1 MRSKALGTVVL
12 ATTVAL
18 SGCASTERSAV
29 DLGGD
34 IYEAAVS
41 PGEDTVLIVEV
52 PTCNGD
58 PEVTQLNEQTERVTV
73 EVVSTKVLRGESPAC
88 LDNVEVQLERP
99 LGDRELVD
107 RTSGRTL
114 RVRNRS

>member
-1 MRSKALGTVVL
+1 MRNTALGTVVL
-12 ATTVAL
+12 ATTLVL

-41 PGEDTVLIVEV
+41 PGDDTVVIVEV
-52 PTCNGD
+52 PTCDGH
-58 PEVTQLNEQTERVTV
+58 PEVTQLHEQAERVTV
-73 EVVSTKVLRGESPAC
+73 EVVSTKVLRGDSPAC

-99 LGDRELVD
+99 LGDRELID